1 MIPVTVV
8 SRQCRCYRG
17 SMRRWVVALTL
28 WAACGRQ
35 TLDAA
40 GGDVSRQVGT
50 DGGDVGDASADAD
63 RKPCGS
69 LLEALRTL
77 PSDPS
82 CGDVPELFQAG
93 CGTCADLATSP
104 VCTNGGW
111 ACPPNTTPLRAC
123 LFCLSGIIP

>member
-1 MIPVTVV
+1 
-8 SRQCRCYRG
+8 
-17 SMRRWVVALTL
+17 MRRLLVALSL
-28 WAACGRQ
+28 LAACGRQ

-40 GGDVSRQVGT
+40 GGDVGSEVNT
-50 DGGDVGDASADAD
+50 DGGDVADASADAE

-69 LLEALRTL
+69 LLEPLRTL

-82 CGDVPELFQAG
+82 CGEVPDLFQAG
-93 CGTCADLATSP
+93 CGSCADLVTWP

-111 ACPPNTTPLRAC
+111 TCPPGTMPSRAC